1 MQLKLPSDSGVRAR
15 YNPASRRLPLRKSTG
30 GVMSE
35 SCFAAILRRDASPL
49 CFSFLCLFLLG
60 GCTARYVY
68 TPTIAQRALDPN
80 IQMEGLDKEKP
91 IAKTT
96 GFKIT
101 DADVFAFTNDVKQAW
116 RNRSQASRTL
126 GVLTGVSRVGLAGA
140 ATMVAATSPAGAAS
154 DAVPVLTG
162 IATFIGE
169 IFGIVDPGGRS
180 EAYQDGLKLLLDAE
194 AEYLLALPPGAKGA
208 VTGTELTVAGATLF
222 KRVNAAITV
231 VDKALQ
237 SRVPTQDEVDRAT
250 AKFKPEDKPVPPGES
265 SGAPP
270 K

>member
-1 MQLKLPSDSGVRAR
+1 
-15 YNPASRRLPLRKSTG
+15 
-30 GVMSE
+30 
-35 SCFAAILRRDASPL
+35 
-49 CFSFLCLFLLG
+49 
-60 GCTARYVY
+60 VY

-91 IAKTT
+91 IAKAA
-96 GFKIT
+96 GLKVT
-101 DADVFAFTNDVKQAW
+101 DADVFAFTNDIKQAW
-116 RNRSQASRTL
+116 RSRSQASRTF
-126 GVLTGVSRVGLAGA
+126 GVLTGASRVGLAGA

-169 IFGIVDPGGRS
+169 ILGLVDPGGRS
-180 EAYQDGLKLLLDAE
+180 EAYQDGLMLLLAAE
-194 AEYLLALPPGAKGA
+194 AEYLLGDNKDKEIKPGEIPGDR
-208 VTGTELTVAGATLF
+208 LTTAGKKLF

-237 SRVPTQDEVDRAT
+237 GRVPHVEEVQAAT
-250 AKFKPEDKPVPPGES
+250 ADKPKEDG
-265 SGAPP
+265 